1 MYRSVI
7 LGASLFLV
15 VCFAPT
21 QLISTGQAWA
31 GKYTVKHEDKPRSTP
46 DDGYALVYILRPSF
60 SGSAVKMW
68 AFADDQFLGVTH
80 GYNYTFSQVPAGE
93 HVLWSK
99 SENISAIRITLEAG
113 KTYYMRQRV
122 RMGLFRAATLVE
134 IVDEKDTEKM
144 FKKCSYVTAT
154 EAAEAKAK
162 KYIDKKLEEARKV
175 ASQYPESKK
184 GRSALPEA

>member
-1 MYRSVI
+1 
-7 LGASLFLV
+7 
-15 VCFAPT
+15 
-21 QLISTGQAWA
+21 
-31 GKYTVKHEDKPRSTP
+31 
-46 DDGYALVYILRPSF
+46 
-60 SGSAVKMW
+60 MW

-80 GYNYTFSQVPAGE
+80 GYNYTFAQVPTGE